1 MTKERIRVTSAT
13 GKGTFEKENAIIEVA
28 ADLDMGGVTVFLKES
43 STIVFNG
50 GMLKNVAYSGYMN
63 FEAVQNQV
71 FDTTVSFAASTILN
85 VPYIRP
91 EWFGA
96 QGKYKKTGKDKGRDY
111 DDNDTKQQRRIP
123 HDDSAAINQA
133 ISVAEQLSI
142 KIVKFSAANYYIGSG
157 IKINKGN
164 IWLQGSG
171 ALLREEQG
179 GAYDEKWK
187 IDYTNTRTTTST
199 LYCEDG
205 KSLLTCADSVSDPI
219 RISDLQFFNDKEN
232 IGRISALKSV
242 AIDFKSIFE
251 GSTWPVIVERCYFAW
266 FAKAFR
272 INSESVKTV
281 KNEDGDDVEI
291 KKKRAN
297 PLNLLQI
304 RNCAFHYN
312 NYCVYSEKA
321 GENNDSERQYVC
333 SFEFINNCCHDNN
346 KIIETAVYK
355 GMCRIEN
362 NNCEGSNPES
372 RPYIIIKPDGEKGTE
387 DPSSVFDNQYAIDVD
402 ISLRATAII
411 RHNHFESNDSFL
423 IRVNGLA
430 GVGTKAI
437 VERNNTDG
445 LTVSY
450 NKCYFRYVE
459 LETDMPYVKTNNCII
474 ERAIPC
480 ISNCFLSE
488 GEEIAGGQGDE
499 RRAVS
504 ALIKHKGCNSFNKG
518 NSSMYVINTSSEAAV
533 PNVFVDTPEGRRCM
547 SYYYNTNYG
556 DVSTLL
562 FSKTV
567 SYSPSKP
574 YLNIEFPYYKKGKNP
589 VACYMPIIISYSDS
603 FGMPIGSSFY
613 ISSGHTYKSE
623 GGYYR
628 LRLECKLTNNENV
641 DHVDIQVYVATGNN
655 SLYPEDRLYIGSR
668 TLVFSDK
675 KLDLND
681 DFSIDPNMQI
691 TGSANESS
699 IIRKGDTFVS
709 GVFRI
714 RCLEDGCVLPNKTFV
729 GYNERKKTITCTATG
744 KSTAMVPIG
753 SIWNCNGYIF
763 KILGVVLDY
772 KASSTDT
779 AFSID
784 RLSDYKNVTYYIEL
798 LDKKENSAFVGGNS
812 VCVPPVLI
820 GHGRGTTEERNTST
834 IVGKLCS
841 GSTYYDITLGK
852 MLHLNEALQW
862 VE

>member
-1 MTKERIRVTSAT
+1 MSKKLQIYATTSV
-13 GKGTFEKENAIIEVA
+13 ENAGSALQAENSIIEVLE
-28 ADLDMGGVTVFLKES
+28 DLDMCGKKVFLKAS
-43 STIVFNG
+43 STVVFNG
-50 GMLKNVAYSGYMN
+50 GMLKNVTYSGYMN
-63 FEAVQNQV
+63 FKTKQHQI
-71 FDTTVSFAASTILN
+71 FDSSVSFENGTILN

-111 DDNDTKQQRRIP
+111 DNDPKEARRIP

-157 IKINKGN
+157 IRINKGN

-171 ALLREEQG
+171 ALLREYQRG
-179 GAYDEKWK
+179 TKDTTWG

-199 LYCEDG
+199 LYCEEG

-219 RISDLQFFNDKEN
+219 YISDLQFFNDMEN
-232 IGRISALKSV
+232 VVVRISALKSI
-242 AIDFKSIFE
+242 AIDFKASYW
-251 GSTWPVIVERCYFAW
+251 GPTWPVIIERCYFAW

-272 INSESVKTV
+272 INTADLNKDTTEEET
-281 KNEDGDDVEI
+281 NEKEEI
-291 KKKRAN
+291 KRAY
-297 PLNLLQI
+297 PLHLLQI

-321 GENNDSERQYVC
+321 NWESYTGRQHPW
-333 SFEFINNCCHDNN
+333 SFEFINNCCQENN
-346 KIIETAVYK
+346 KIIETAVFK
-355 GMCRIEN
+355 GMCRIEKT
-362 NNCEGSNPES
+362 NCDGSNPNEEG
-372 RPYIIIKPDGEKGTE
+372 KLEE
-387 DPSSVFDNQYAIDVD
+387 DPYDYRKEYAIDID
-402 ISLRATAII
+402 INQRATAII
-411 RHNHFESNDSFL
+411 KHNRFGANRSFL
-423 IRVNGLA
+423 IRVNGLSA
-430 GVGTKAI
+430 AVGSKAI

-445 LTVSY
+445 VPVNY
-450 NKCYFRYVE
+450 NKCYFRYVD
-459 LETDMPYVKTNNCII
+459 LETDMPYVETNNCVI
-474 ERAIPC
+474 ERAIPF
-480 ISNCFLSE
+480 ISNYCLSE
-488 GEEIAGGQGDE
+488 GEKVAEGQGDE
-499 RRAVS
+499 ERAVS
-504 ALIKHKGCNSFNKG
+504 VLLKHKGCNSFNIG
-518 NSSMYVINTSSEAAV
+518 NGSMYVINTSSAAV

-567 SYSPSKP
+567 KYSPSKP

-589 VACYMPIIISYSDS
+589 VACYIPIVITYFDS
-603 FGMPIGSSFY
+603 AGKLIGNSFY

-628 LRLECKLTNNENV
+628 LRLECKLTSNENV
-641 DHVDIQVYVATGNN
+641 NHVDIQVYVATGNN

-668 TLVFSDK
+668 TLVLSDK

-681 DFSIDPNMQI
+681 DFGTDPNMQI
-691 TGSANESS
+691 TGGANESC

-709 GVFRI
+709 GCYEI

-729 GYNERKKTITCTATG
+729 GYNEGKKTITCTATG
-744 KSTAMVPIG
+744 NNTAMVPIG
-753 SIWNCNGYIF
+753 SIWNCDGYIF

-798 LDKKENSAFVGGNS
+798 LDKKVNRAFVGGNS

-820 GHGRGTTEERNTST
+820 GHGRGTTKERNSST
-834 IVGKLCS
+834 ITGKLCS
-841 GSTYYDITLGK
+841 GSTYYDTTLGK
-852 MLHLNEALQW
+852 MFHLNEALQW

>member
-1 MTKERIRVTSAT
+1 MAKEKILVTSTT
-13 GKGTFEKENAIIEVA
+13 GKSTLEREDVILEVTE
-28 ADLDMGGVTVFLKES
+28 DLDRGNETIFLKAS

-50 GMLKNVAYSGYMN
+50 GMLKNVTYSGYMN
-63 FEAVQNQV
+63 FEAVQNQI
-71 FDTTVSFAASTILN
+71 FDSTVSFAAGTILN

-111 DDNDTKQQRRIP
+111 DDNDTKKPRRTP

-157 IKINKGN
+157 IRINKGN

-171 ALLREEQG
+171 ALLREDQRGTYEEEWG
-179 GAYDEKWK
+179 

-199 LYCEDG
+199 LYFEDG
-205 KSLLTCADSVSDPI
+205 ASERSLLTYADSVSDPI
-219 RISDLQFFNDKEN
+219 YISDLQFFNDMEN
-232 IGRISALKSV
+232 VVRISALKSV
-242 AIDFKSIFE
+242 AIDFKATYW
-251 GSTWPVIVERCYFAW
+251 GPTWPVIIERCYFAW

-272 INSESVKTV
+272 INSAEL
-281 KNEDGDDVEI
+281 DGGL
-291 KKKRAN
+291 KRDY
-297 PLNLLQI
+297 PLHLLQI

-321 GENNDSERQYVC
+321 NWESYTGRQHPW

-346 KIIETAVYK
+346 KIIETAVFK

-372 RPYIIIKPDGEKGTE
+372 RGEANT
-387 DPSSVFDNQYAIDVD
+387 SIFDNQYAIDVD
-402 ISLRATAII
+402 ISQCATAVI
-411 RHNHFESNDSFL
+411 RHNHFESNDAFL
-423 IRVNGLA
+423 IRVNGLGA
-430 GVGTKAI
+430 GVGAKAI

-445 LTVSY
+445 VPVNY
-450 NKCYFRYVE
+450 NKCYFRYVD
-459 LETDMPYVKTNNCII
+459 LETDMPYVETNNCII
-474 ERAIPC
+474 ERAIPF
-480 ISNCFLSE
+480 ISNYFLSE
-488 GEEIAGGQGDE
+488 GEEVAGGQGDE
-499 RRAVS
+499 ERAVS
-504 ALIKHKGCNSFNKG
+504 VLLKHRGCNSFNKG
-518 NSSMYVINTSSEAAV
+518 NSSMHVINTSSEAAV

-562 FSKTV
+562 FSETV
-567 SYSPSKP
+567 KYTPSKP

-589 VACYMPIIISYSDS
+589 VACYMPIVISYYGSDDQKVGHM
-603 FGMPIGSSFY
+603 FA

-628 LRLECKLTNNENV
+628 LRLECKLTGKVEVVKVN
-641 DHVDIQVYVATGNN
+641 IQVYVATGNN

-668 TLVFSDK
+668 TLVLSDK

-681 DFSIDPNMQI
+681 DFGTDPNMQI
-691 TGSANESS
+691 TGGANESC

-709 GVFRI
+709 GCYEI
-714 RCLEDGCVLPNKTFV
+714 RCLEDGCVLPDMSFKS
-729 GYNERKKTITCTATG
+729 YNSESKTIVCWWQNN
-744 KSTAMVPIG
+744 KIVMVPIG
-753 SIWNCNGYIF
+753 SIWKKDDFLFRVVGINKTENYNLNGEPKGYKYAVYQIEVLENGSF
-763 KILGVVLDY
+763 TDGVC
-772 KASSTDT
+772 S
-779 AFSID
+779 
-784 RLSDYKNVTYYIEL
+784 
-798 LDKKENSAFVGGNS
+798 
-812 VCVPPVLI
+812 CVPPALI
-820 GHGRGTTEERNTST
+820 GHGRGTTAERNSLT
-834 IVGKLCS
+834 ISERLCS
-841 GSTYYDITLGK
+841 GSTYYDTTVGK

>member
-1 MTKERIRVTSAT
+1 MTKERVFVTPTTEKSAL
-13 GKGTFEKENAIIEVA
+13 GREDVILEVTE
-28 ADLDMGGVTVFLKES
+28 DLDMGNETIYLKES

-50 GMLKNVAYSGYMN
+50 GMLKNVTYSGYMN

-71 FDTTVSFAASTILN
+71 FDSTVSFAAGTILN

-111 DDNDTKQQRRIP
+111 DNDPEEARRTP

-157 IKINKGN
+157 IRINKGN

-171 ALLREEQG
+171 ALLREDQRG
-179 GAYDEKWK
+179 TNDTTLN

-199 LYCEDG
+199 LYFEDG
-205 KSLLTCADSVSDPI
+205 ASERSLLTCADSVSDPVY
-219 RISDLQFFNDKEN
+219 ISDLQFFNDMEN
-232 IGRISALKSV
+232 VVRISALKSV
-242 AIDFKSIFE
+242 AIDFKATYW
-251 GSTWPVIVERCYFAW
+251 GPTWPVIIERCYFAW

-272 INSESVKTV
+272 INSAEL
-281 KNEDGDDVEI
+281 DGGL
-291 KKKRAN
+291 KRDY
-297 PLNLLQI
+297 PLHLLQI

-321 GENNDSERQYVC
+321 NWESYTGRQHPW

-346 KIIETAVYK
+346 KIIETAVFK

-372 RPYIIIKPDGEKGTE
+372 RGEAKT
-387 DPSSVFDNQYAIDVD
+387 SAFDNQYAIDVD
-402 ISLRATAII
+402 ISQCATAII

-423 IRVNGLA
+423 IRVSGLSA
-430 GVGTKAI
+430 GVGSKAI

-445 LTVSY
+445 VPVNY
-450 NKCYFRYVE
+450 NKCYFRYVD
-459 LETDMPYVKTNNCII
+459 LETDMPYVETNNCII
-474 ERAIPC
+474 ERAIPF
-480 ISNCFLSE
+480 ISNYSLSE
-488 GEEIAGGQGDE
+488 GEGVAGGQGDE
-499 RRAVS
+499 ERAVS
-504 ALIKHKGCNSFNKG
+504 ALLKHMSCNSFNIG
-518 NSSMYVINTSSEAAV
+518 NGSMYVINTSSEAAV
-533 PNVFVDTPEGRRCM
+533 PNIFVETPEGHRCM

-562 FSKTV
+562 FSKKV
-567 SYSPSKP
+567 NYSPSKP

-589 VACYMPIIISYSDS
+589 VACYMPIVISYYDS
-603 FGMPIGSSFY
+603 NNQKVGHMFA

-628 LRLECKLTNNENV
+628 LRLECKLTDNV
-641 DHVDIQVYVATGNN
+641 EVAKVNIQVYVATGNN

-668 TLVFSDK
+668 TLVLSDK

-681 DFSIDPNMQI
+681 DFGTDPNMQI
-691 TGSANESS
+691 TGDTNESY

-709 GVFRI
+709 GCYEI
-714 RCLEDGCVLPNKTFV
+714 RCLKDGCVLPNKTFV
-729 GYNERKKTITCTATG
+729 GYNEEKKTITCTATVNN
-744 KSTAMVPIG
+744 TAMVPIG

-763 KILGVVLDY
+763 KIMGVVLDY

-784 RLSDYKNVTYYIEL
+784 RLSDYKNVTYYVEL
-798 LDKKENSAFVGGNS
+798 LDKKVNSAFVGGNS

-820 GHGRGTTEERNTST
+820 GHGRGTTEERNSST
-834 IVGKLCS
+834 ITGKLCS
-841 GSTYYDITLGK
+841 GSTYYDTTVGK
-852 MLHLNEALQW
+852 MLHLNETLQW

>member
-1 MTKERIRVTSAT
+1 MTKERILVTST
-13 GKGTFEKENAIIEVA
+13 TEKSALEREDVILEVTEE
-28 ADLDMGGVTVFLKES
+28 LDMGNETIYLKES

-50 GMLKNVAYSGYMN
+50 GMLKNVTYSGYMN

-71 FDTTVSFAASTILN
+71 FDSTVTFAAGTILN
-85 VPYIRP
+85 VPHIRP

-111 DDNDTKQQRRIP
+111 DNALEEARCTP

-157 IKINKGN
+157 IRINKGN

-171 ALLREEQG
+171 ALLREEQRG
-179 GAYDEKWK
+179 TNDTAWG

-199 LYCEDG
+199 LYFEDDASER
-205 KSLLTCADSVSDPI
+205 SLLTCADSVSDPI
-219 RISDLQFFNDKEN
+219 YISDLQFFNDMEN
-232 IGRISALKSV
+232 IALVSALKSI
-242 AIDFKSIFE
+242 AIDFKAIYS
-251 GSTWPVIVERCYFAW
+251 GPTWPIIVERCYFAW

-281 KNEDGDDVEI
+281 NNEEGDDVEI
-291 KKKRAN
+291 KKNRAY

-304 RNCAFHYN
+304 RNCAFHLN
-312 NYCVYSEKA
+312 NYCVCSEKV
-321 GENNDSERQYVC
+321 DSERQYVC
-333 SFEFINNCCHDNN
+333 SFEFINNCCHENN
-346 KIIETAVYK
+346 KIIEAAVYK

-372 RPYIIIKPDGEKGTE
+372 ASYTNANGEEQYPT
-387 DPSSVFDNQYAIDVD
+387 SVFDNQYAIDID
-402 ISLRATAII
+402 ISQCATAII

-423 IRVNGLA
+423 IRVNGLSA
-430 GVGTKAI
+430 GVGAKAI

-445 LTVSY
+445 VPSNY
-450 NKCYFRYVE
+450 NKCYFRYVD
-459 LETDMPYVKTNNCII
+459 LETDMPYVETNNCII
-474 ERAIPC
+474 ERAIPN
-480 ISNCFLSE
+480 ISNYSLSE
-488 GEEIAGGQGDE
+488 GEGVAGGQGDE
-499 RRAVS
+499 ERAVS
-504 ALIKHKGCNSFNKG
+504 ALLKHMSCNSFNIG
-518 NSSMYVINTSSEAAV
+518 NGSMYVINTSSEAAI
-533 PNVFVDTPEGRRCM
+533 PNVFVDTPEGHRCM

-567 SYSPSKP
+567 KYSPSKP

-589 VACYMPIIISYSDS
+589 VACYIPIVITYFDS
-603 FGMPIGSSFY
+603 AGKLIGNSFY

-668 TLVFSDK
+668 TLVLSDK

-681 DFSIDPNMQI
+681 DFGTDPNMQI
-691 TGSANESS
+691 TGGANESY

-709 GVFRI
+709 GCYEI
-714 RCLEDGCVLPNKTFV
+714 RCLKDGCVLPDMSFRSYNSESKTLV
-729 GYNERKKTITCTATG
+729 CWWLNNEIV
-744 KSTAMVPIG
+744 MLPIG
-753 SIWNCNGYIF
+753 SIWTKDDFMFRVVGINSTKVYNLNGEPKGYKYAVYQIEVLENGTF
-763 KILGVVLDY
+763 TDGVC
-772 KASSTDT
+772 S
-779 AFSID
+779 
-784 RLSDYKNVTYYIEL
+784 
-798 LDKKENSAFVGGNS
+798 
-812 VCVPPVLI
+812 CVPPVLI
-820 GHGRGTTEERNTST
+820 GHGRGTTAERNSST
-834 IVGKLCS
+834 ITGKLCS
-841 GSTYYDITLGK
+841 GSTYYDTTLGK
-852 MLHLNEALQW
+852 MFHLNEALQW